1 MSGHSGRSR
10 RPLVRAGSS
19 TTGSKAGS
27 GQSWS
32 PVAQAAGIL
41 GAVAGVAAAGLA
53 ATIAAERALVRHSK
67 KSVGDPYVDEIFGD
81 QPFDESY
88 TIETADGT
96 DIHVEVVHPVDDRRD
111 GRVDVRGDDGAG
123 AGDYRGQRPTVVFVH
138 GFCLDMGTFHFQR
151 KVLAERGADRLVL
164 YDQPGH
170 GRSGRLETG
179 EYELPALGET
189 LRAVIDRAVPEG
201 PMVLVG
207 HSMGGMTI
215 MAFAERYPE
224 MFTDGVVGT
233 VLMATSGGILG
244 ETKFGLPAIIARAGT
259 PLLPVVDSATR
270 LSGGVIDR
278 ARRASA
284 NLAWLLTRRYGFGES
299 KPSPALVSY
308 VEEMNSHT
316 STETVARYLRTLYT
330 HARYPALV
338 TLKDTPTL
346 VIVGDKDMITPVTH
360 SEEIVRRLPGA
371 EFVKIHD
378 SGHVVMLE
386 HADEVNDALLDFLD
400 RLAG

>member
-1 MSGHSGRSR
+1 VSSAVPRPR
-10 RPLVRAGSS
+10 RPAGSALARQ
-19 TTGSKAGS
+19 TR
-27 GQSWS
+27 SWS
-32 PVAQAAGIL
+32 PTARAAGIF
-41 GAVAGVAAAGLA
+41 GAVAGVAAAGVAAALA
-53 ATIAAERALVRHSK
+53 AEKALVRHSK

-81 QPFDESY
+81 QPYDESY
-88 TIETADGT
+88 LIETADGT
-96 DIHVEVVHPVDDRRD
+96 DIHVEVVHP
-111 GRVDVRGDDGAG
+111 AG
-123 AGDYRGQRPTVVFVH
+123 STDSERPTIVFVH

-170 GRSGRLETG
+170 GRSGRLESG
-179 EYELPALGET
+179 EYELRALGET
-189 LRAVIDRAVPEG
+189 LRAVIDRTVPDG
-201 PMVLVG
+201 PLILVG

-215 MAFAERYPE
+215 MALAELYPE
-224 MFTDGVVGT
+224 MFTDRVAGA
-233 VLMATSGGILG
+233 VLMATSGGMLG

-259 PLLPVVDSATR
+259 PLLPVVNSATR

-284 NLAWLLTRRYGFGES
+284 NLAWLLTRRYGFGEG

-330 HARYPALV
+330 HARYPALAA
-338 TLKDTPTL
+338 LRETPTL
-346 VIVGDKDMITPVTH
+346 VIVGDKDLITPVSH

-371 EFVKIHD
+371 EFVKVAN

-386 HADEVNDALLDFLD
+386 HADQVNAALVDFLD
-400 RLAG
+400 RLTPFSPHSSGESDA